1 MDNKISFVEKISL
14 VENELLNDKIQCVLR
29 QTNYTEQEA
38 KEKLQLFEYDEI
50 KCIKDYMGISEKK
63 APVKSVSLNQQIYTE
78 IRKKMG
84 TSEIQRG

>member
-38 KEKLQLFEYDEI
+38 KEKLSRI
-50 KCIKDYMGISEKK
+50 TW
-63 APVKSVSLNQQIYTE
+63 V
-78 IRKKMG
+78 
-84 TSEIQRG
+84 